1 MLIIVNS
8 KKILFLI
15 SLLFC
20 NFASVSVHA
29 EDTQLKSK
37 RLLDVKKTIRAKEK
51 EKAKLLLREKNFKK
65 ELKSINDNIEKTE
78 EKLKKCALDIKT
90 AQSNLEKS
98 LKIYNS
104 AFLRSS
110 DLNDVM
116 LGEFKLFN
124 KMTFMF
130 SYEQNPFE
138 YKMRRKSLEYKKEC
152 FEKAKKEAAA
162 SALDIKVWE
171 KSKKDLLNLQK
182 REDKL
187 IERHKSMMKEKNELL
202 KTTLGKRLAME
213 QEIKALNDSA
223 KALQSL
229 IGKID
234 MKNRRKQATG
244 VHAPLS
250 EAKGKRSL
258 PWPVDGKIIVNFG
271 RNKHPEFD
279 TYVISNGIKI
289 DVSGFSRV
297 KSIDSGTVVFAG
309 KFRSYGKIVVVDHK
323 NSIFSVYGLLD
334 NILVKEDQ
342 KISKGDVI
350 ADIGK
355 GKKNNC
361 LYFEIRQNNI
371 PDNPILWL
379 QQK

>member
-1 MLIIVNS
+1 MLRVVDS

-20 NFASVSVHA
+20 NFAYASVHA

-37 RLLDVKKTIRAKEK
+37 QLLDVKKTIRAKEK
-51 EKAKLLLREKNFKK
+51 EKAKLLLREKIFKQ
-65 ELKSINDNIEKTE
+65 ELKSINNNIEKTE

-90 AQSNLEKS
+90 VQGNLEKS
-98 LKIYNS
+98 SKIYNS

-110 DLNDVM
+110 DLDNVM
-116 LGEFKLFN
+116 LGEIKLFN

-138 YKMRRKSLEYKKEC
+138 YKMRRRSLEYKKEC

-229 IGKID
+229 IDKID

-244 VHAPLS
+244 LHVPLS
-250 EAKGKRSL
+250 KAKRKKSL
-258 PWPVDGKIIVNFG
+258 PWPVDGKIIMNFG
-271 RNKHPEFD
+271 RNKHPELD

-289 DVSGFSRV
+289 DVLDSSRV
-297 KSIDSGTVVFAG
+297 KSIDSGTVVFTG
-309 KFRSYGKIVVVDHK
+309 KFRSYGKIVVIDHK

-334 NILVKEDQ
+334 SILVKEDQ

-350 ADIGK
+350 ANIGE

-361 LYFEIRQNNI
+361 LYFEIRQNNV